1 MNAKAGR
8 FDREFDAGED
18 TSPYLDISKA
28 RRSGQQQNLQPPSD
42 ELYARFPH
50 LETERLVLRQLRPAD
65 APDLF
70 RLFADDQVTRYYDL
84 DTFTRISQARALI
97 DRFAQRY
104 QNRIGIRWAIA
115 LRACPDGLLGTCGY
129 NMWLQTS
136 RRAILGYDLASAHWR
151 QGIMSE
157 ALRAVI
163 RFGFERMELN
173 RIEAL
178 VFQANAASRGL
189 LEKLAFQP
197 EGVLREYEYLKGR
210 FTDMAMYSLLRRDY
224 STGDRPCST

>member
-1 MNAKAGR
+1 MKAKAGQ
-8 FDREFDAGED
+8 FDREVDAGED
-18 TSPYLDISKA
+18 ISQYLDLSKA
-28 RRSGQQQNLQPPSD
+28 RNPGQQQNSMSPAD
-42 ELYARFPH
+42 ELYTRFPH
-50 LETERLVLRQLRPAD
+50 LETERLVLRPLRPAD
-65 APDLF
+65 APDIF

-84 DTFTRISQARALI
+84 DTFTRISQARELI

-115 LRACPDGLLGTCGY
+115 PRACPDDLLGTCGY

-136 RRAILGYDLASAHWR
+136 HRAILGYDLASAHWR
-151 QGIMSE
+151 QGIMSQ

-163 RFGFERMELN
+163 RFGFEEMALN

-178 VFQANAASRGL
+178 VFQENAASRGL
-189 LEKLAFQP
+189 LEKLDFQP

-210 FTDMAMYSLLRRDY
+210 FTDMAIYSLLRRDY
-224 STGDRPCST
+224 STGYRPCST